1 MLYCFLLYKVNQP
14 HVYKYHLLLG
24 FPTHLGHLRALSRV
38 LCAVQQVLISYLREL
53 TFLTSSLSDGAS
65 AADL

>member
-1 MLYCFLLYKVNQP
+1 MLYCFLLYEVNQP

-38 LCAVQQVLISYLREL
+38 LCAVQQVLTGIWFIHSPVCMCVK
-53 TFLTSSLSDGAS
+53 
-65 AADL
+65 